1 MRVERYVRI
10 CRVTAAHFGDRTL
23 RADMDAPFLEERHA
37 RELGEIAWPAC
48 VDVDVTC
55 SRTAVLN
62 GKSL

>member
-1 MRVERYVRI
+1 
-10 CRVTAAHFGDRTL
+10 
-23 RADMDAPFLEERHA
+23 MDAPFLEERHA